1 MGRGRVHLPLHH
13 RHGRTTRARHRRLP
27 IQSRTY
33 NGTGRRTARRGCVRL
48 PLHHRHGR
56 TTRAR
61 HRRLP
66 IQSRT
71 YNGTGRR

>member
-33 NGTGRRTARRGCVRL
+33 NGTGRRTGRRGCVRL
-48 PLHHRHGR
+48 TLHHRQFGPGR
-56 TTRAR
+56 NSGGV
-61 HRRLP
+61 RLTP
-66 IQSRT
+66 D
-71 YNGTGRR
+71 